1 MPLPSHKEVR
11 DYVAANINGF
21 HQTRLA
27 KLEGLKLKQIL
38 KRKNPYLFKAKNILT
53 AEALAVC

>member
-38 KRKNPYLFKAKNILT
+38 KRKNP
-53 AEALAVC
+53 